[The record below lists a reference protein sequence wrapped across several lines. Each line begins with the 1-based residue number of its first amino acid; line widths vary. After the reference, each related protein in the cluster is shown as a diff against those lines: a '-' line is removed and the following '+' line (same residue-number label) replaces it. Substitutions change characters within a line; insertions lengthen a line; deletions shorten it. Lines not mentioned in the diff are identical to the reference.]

1 MRQMVSGYIL
11 QAIGIYQSNTGD
23 DRYTKKDCLE
33 FVIDKNNKYR
43 YDLQGLAEA
52 VHRNMDENPWCL
64 YPCEPNWLYT
74 MCNLVGTGGL
84 VLTDRLLG
92 NNFGERLKQRF
103 EHALETEFTTP
114 DGSILPI
121 RSELTGFTLPGLAG
135 ALADGVNAILCSA
148 YLPHIA
154 HRNWAFTKKDT
165 ISYNKDGKLEMLNL
179 VGADKLDPGNYKA
192 GEGVIRAIFA
202 AAAAEFGDEKIRTD
216 LLQQLDEEY
225 HPVFTTR
232 TGALKNKGVSTI
244 EQGTALRGRLGGYQD
259 WTKMIQHGPE
269 KHVLRGPIL
278 DEAPF
283 PEVLVAK
290 AYSQD
295 GEGLDLVFYNGKEAG
310 TFKLGFTRLKPGAT
324 YRLGQQSVTASK
336 DGTASA
342 DVAIDGRTAL
352 KLSRDN

>member
-1 MRQMVSGYIL
+1 MVAGYIL

-33 FVIDKNNKYR
+33 FVVDKNNKYK
-43 YDLQGLAEA
+43 YDLQGIAEA

-84 VLTDRLLG
+84 VLTDRLLS

-165 ISYNKDGKLEMLNL
+165 ITYNKDGKLEMNNL

-216 LLQQLDEEY
+216 LLRQLDEEY

-259 WTKMIQHGPE
+259 WTKMIQKGPE
-269 KHVLRGPIL
+269 KNVFRGPIL

-295 GEGLDLVFYNGKEAG
+295 GEGLDLVFYNGKEPG
-310 TFKLGFTRLKPGAT
+310 TFKLGFTRLRPGAV
-324 YRLGQQSVTASK
+324 YRLGQQTVTASK
-336 DGTASA
+336 DGTAQA
-342 DVAIDGRTAL
+342 EIAINGRTAV
-352 KLSRDN
+352 KLTQDN